1 MKENDEIILLTSTGK
16 LVRTR
21 VNEIRVLDRN
31 TQGVTLI
38 SMEEGTKLVGLERV
52 TENDDGDNASDTAAV
67 EAEVVSETN
76 AEEAELEA
84 KDEAILKEEQNDE
97 NL

>member
-1 MKENDEIILLTSTGK
+1 MLFRS
-16 LVRTR
+16 
-21 VNEIRVLDRN
+21 
-31 TQGVTLI
+31 
-38 SMEEGTKLVGLERV
+38 V